1 MTVLGLGA
9 VCEVPAQPG
18 ARPTPV
24 ACLAKVREEVV
35 ASGVVSAGPP
45 SQAVEVAIVYFAH
58 TEGFRG
64 GPSNLRCYS
73 DLRIQ

>member
-35 ASGVVSAGPP
+35 ASGVLSTGPP
-45 SQAVEVAIVYFAH
+45 SQAMEAAIVHFAH
-58 TEGFRG
+58 TEGLEG
-64 GPSNLRCYS
+64 AQATLGAT
-73 DLRIQ
+73 